1 MLAKGWIDGRPVKLI
16 WFRHEACLKGLHGKP
31 VRQTGEWRLSCWT
44 VASLQRRIHRRRR
57 VDRGRRRRKHGAPTG
72 AADAAGGDRR
82 VRGHAGCGS
91 PPHWKTGPT
100 VRIGATQR
108 AIANVHRAL
117 FRAHAVCKHLPVVA
131 TRVTCKPARCC
142 CSRATANCIG
152 TLEIRPHL
160 CAKELMLP

>member
-82 VRGHAGCGS
+82 VRSHAGCGS
-91 PPHWKTGPT
+91 LPYPSVGTPCEVGGEFLSAIVKPMY
-100 VRIGATQR
+100 VRRPQR
-108 AIANVHRAL
+108 AHQHMRTLQAIFGQTLCDIQACEILVLSCRRRLQWESLGSAL
-117 FRAHAVCKHLPVVA
+117 AFL
-131 TRVTCKPARCC
+131 
-142 CSRATANCIG
+142 
-152 TLEIRPHL
+152 
-160 CAKELMLP
+160 